1 MWQPFGQLVVLDYFL
16 ENFANCRSLHL
27 VFGNFR
33 SIKSSEDCCSGQLFA
48 TGDSIV
54 SIFSEQVVRAGDKEG
69 KEKDQQNQQASIWAS
84 SSSSS
89 VLQLALQQ
97 MAKTKELEETME
109 ESKSKA
115 GGLKRHATR
124 STNFLSWSNSNI
136 FLHTGQRHHLVGP
149 IHLPREEPTNNMH
162 SFLEIFSHRFVT
174 IVSH

>member
-1 MWQPFGQLVVLDYFL
+1 MRWGRARCCGVVW
-16 ENFANCRSLHL
+16 H
-27 VFGNFR
+27 G
-33 SIKSSEDCCSGQLFA
+33 SG
-48 TGDSIV
+48 S
-54 SIFSEQVVRAGDKEG
+54 KEG

-89 VLQLALQQ
+89 VLQLELQQ

-136 FLHTGQRHHLVGP
+136 KCNRGFLVKCSAFY
-149 IHLPREEPTNNMH
+149 I
-162 SFLEIFSHRFVT
+162 
-174 IVSH
+174 